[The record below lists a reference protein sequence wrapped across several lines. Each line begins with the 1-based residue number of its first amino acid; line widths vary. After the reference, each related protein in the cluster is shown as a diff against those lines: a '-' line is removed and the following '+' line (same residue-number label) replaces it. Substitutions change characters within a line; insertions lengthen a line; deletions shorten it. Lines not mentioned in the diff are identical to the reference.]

1 MGNKEEF
8 IADLYPAAVR
18 VSKQTGMSAELILAQ
33 AALETGW
40 GEKVLPG
47 TNNIF
52 NIKDSKGWDGPTK
65 SFNVWEIEGGKK
77 VWKDQDFRVYGS
89 MDEALTDRVKFLKE
103 NGRYAKAGLFDEGTL
118 GDLKK
123 EAGALQKA
131 GYATDP
137 HYAEQLAKV
146 FNGPTMRRGIAL
158 AESRGAPELPEH
170 KPGEHKPGE
179 HKPAAP
185 AKPADAMADG
195 RLRQGEDGPAVKAM
209 QERLNELGFRDAKGH
224 PLKPDGDFGP
234 ATKHALQQAQRAYG
248 LDDDGVAGPK
258 TLDALKKAPPEKA
271 APEKAEPGA
280 LLSDPANRDNGM
292 YKQAVAGLEKLGP
305 NAFGNRQE
313 LERAA
318 GTLTYEA
325 KVSGLSSIDKVVLNT
340 NGTGLF
346 AVQGELNDP
355 AARRVHADKA
365 QAASV
370 PLERSSEQLR
380 QDVPQQAQTPNAQT
394 QERAPKVM
402 SA

>member
-52 NIKDSKGWDGPTK
+52 NIKDSKGWDGPSKT
-65 SFNVWEIEGGKK
+65 FNVWEIEGGKK

-89 MDEALTDRVKFLKE
+89 IDEALTDRVKFLKE
-103 NGRYAKAGLFDEGTL
+103 NGRYTKAGLFEEGTL
-118 GDLKK
+118 GNLEK
-123 EAGALQKA
+123 EAKALQKA

-158 AESRGAPELPEH
+158 AESRGAPELPD
-170 KPGEHKPGE
+170 HKPGE
-179 HKPAAP
+179 HKPATP

-195 RLRQGEDGPAVKAM
+195 RLRQGEEGPAVKAM
-209 QERLNELGFRDAKGH
+209 QERLNELGFRDAKGQ
-224 PLKPDGDFGP
+224 PLKPDGDFGA

-248 LDDDGVAGPK
+248 LDDDGIAGPK
-258 TLDALKKAPPEKA
+258 TLDALKKAPPEK
-271 APEKAEPGA
+271 GA
-280 LLSDPANRDNGM
+280 LLSDPANRDNGL
-292 YKQAVAGLEKLGP
+292 YKQAVEGLEKLGP
-305 NAFGNRQE
+305 GAFKDRAE

-325 KVSGLSSIDKVVLNT
+325 RVSGLTSINAVVANA

-355 AARRVHADKA
+355 SARRVHADKE
-365 QAASV
+365 QAV
-370 PLERSSEQLR
+370 NTPLERSSQQLK
-380 QDVPQQAQTPNAQT
+380 QDVPEQPKLAPEQA
-394 QERAPKVM
+394 QERAPKTM
-402 SA
+402 TA

>member
-1 MGNKEEF
+1 MGKKEEF

-65 SFNVWEIEGGKK
+65 TFNVWEIEGGKK

-89 MDEALTDRVKFLKE
+89 IEEALTDRVKFLQE
-103 NGRYAKAGLFDEGTL
+103 NGRYARAGLFDQGTL
-118 GDLKK
+118 GNLDK
-123 EAGALQKA
+123 EARALQKA

-146 FNGPTMRRGIAL
+146 FDGPTMRRGIAL
-158 AESRGAPELPEH
+158 AESRGAPELS
-170 KPGEHKPGE
+170 EHKPGE
-179 HKPAAP
+179 HKPAPQAP

-209 QERLNELGFRDAKGH
+209 QERLNELGFRDAKGQ

-248 LDDDGVAGPK
+248 LDDDGIAGPK
-258 TLDALKKAPPEKA
+258 TLDALKKAA
-271 APEKAEPGA
+271 PGA
-280 LLSDPANRDNGM
+280 LLSDPANPDNAM
-292 YKQAVAGLEKLGP
+292 YKQAVSGLEKLGP
-305 NAFGNRQE
+305 GVFADRQA

-318 GTLTYEA
+318 GALTYEA
-325 KVSGLSSIDKVVLNT
+325 RVSGLGSIDKVVLNA

-346 AVQGELNDP
+346 AVQGELGDP
-355 AARRVHADKA
+355 ASHRVHADKA

-370 PLERSSEQLR
+370 PLERSSQQLQ
-380 QDVPQQAQTPNAQT
+380 QDVPQKPQAAPEQA
-394 QERAPKVM
+394 QERARAM

>member
-1 MGNKEEF
+1 MGKKEEF

-52 NIKDSKGWDGPTK
+52 NIKDSKGWDGPSKT
-65 SFNVWEIEGGKK
+65 FHVWEIEGGKK

-89 MDEALTDRVKFLKE
+89 VDEALADRVKFLQQ

-123 EAGALQKA
+123 EANALQKA

-158 AESRGAPELPEH
+158 AESRGAPELA
-170 KPGEHKPGE
+170 EHKPGE

-195 RLRQGEDGPAVKAM
+195 RLRQGE
-209 QERLNELGFRDAKGH
+209 
-224 PLKPDGDFGP
+224 
-234 ATKHALQQAQRAYG
+234 
-248 LDDDGVAGPK
+248 
-258 TLDALKKAPPEKA
+258 
-271 APEKAEPGA
+271 
-280 LLSDPANRDNGM
+280 
-292 YKQAVAGLEKLGP
+292 KLGP
-305 NAFGNRQE
+305 NAFGSRQE

-325 KVSGLSSIDKVVLNT
+325 RASGLTHIDKVVLNAS
-340 NGTGLF
+340 GTGLF
-346 AVQGELNDP
+346 AVQGEPGDP

-370 PLERSSEQLR
+370 PLERSSQQLR
-380 QDVPQQAQTPNAQT
+380 EDVPEQANAQAP
-394 QERAPKVM
+394 ERAAKTM
-402 SA
+402 TA

>member
-52 NIKDSKGWDGPTK
+52 NIKDSKGWDGPSKT
-65 SFNVWEIEGGKK
+65 FHVWEIEGGKK

-89 MDEALTDRVKFLKE
+89 IDEALTDRVKFLKE

-118 GDLKK
+118 GNLEK
-123 EAGALQKA
+123 EARALQKA

-146 FNGPTMRRGIAL
+146 FDGPTMRRGIAL
-158 AESRGAPELPEH
+158 AESRGAPELS
-170 KPGEHKPGE
+170 EHKPGE
-179 HKPAAP
+179 HKPAPQTA
-185 AKPADAMADG
+185 ARPADAMADG
-195 RLRQGEDGPAVKAM
+195 RLRQGEDGPAVRAL
-209 QERLNELGFRDAKGH
+209 QERLNELGFRDGKGQ

-234 ATKHALQQAQRAYG
+234 ATLHALQQAQRAYG
-248 LDDDGVAGPK
+248 LDDDGIAGPK
-258 TLDALKKAPPEKA
+258 TLDALKKAA
-271 APEKAEPGA
+271 PGA
-280 LLSDPANRDNGM
+280 LLSDPGNRDHAM
-292 YKQAVAGLEKLGP
+292 FKQAVDGLEKLGP
-305 NAFGNRQE
+305 GAFANRQE

-325 KVSGLSSIDKVVLNT
+325 RVSGLSRIDHVVLNGT
-340 NGTGLF
+340 GTGLF
-346 AVQGELNDP
+346 ALQGEPGDP

-370 PLERSSEQLR
+370 PLERSSQQLQ
-380 QDVPQQAQTPNAQT
+380 QDVAPQAAEQAP
-394 QERAPKVM
+394 ERAAKAM

>member
-8 IADLYPAAVR
+8 IANLYPAAMR

-65 SFNVWEIEGGKK
+65 TFNVWEIEGGKK

-89 MDEALTDRVKFLKE
+89 IDEALTDRVKFLKE
-103 NGRYAKAGLFDEGTL
+103 NGRYTKAGLFEEGTL
-118 GDLKK
+118 GNLEK
-123 EAGALQKA
+123 EAKALQKA

-137 HYAEQLAKV
+137 GYAKQLGEV

-158 AESRGAPELPEH
+158 ANGRDHGGHDQPDH
-170 KPGEHKPGE
+170 KPAHT
-179 HKPAAP
+179 PAAP
-185 AKPADAMADG
+185 AKPVDAMADG
-195 RLRQGEDGPAVKAM
+195 KLKLGEEGKSVTAL

-224 PLKPDGDFGP
+224 PLKPDGDFG
-234 ATKHALQQAQRAYG
+234 ANTKHAVEAFQRAHG
-248 LDDDGVAGPK
+248 LNDDGVAGPK
-258 TLDALKKAPPEKA
+258 TLDALKKANPT
-271 APEKAEPGA
+271 A

-292 YKQAVAGLEKLGP
+292 YKQALEGLEKLGP
-305 NAFGNRQE
+305 QAGFKNREE

-325 KVSGLSSIDKVVLNT
+325 RVSGLNKIDHVSLSA
-340 NGTGLF
+340 NGSGLF

-355 AARRVHADKA
+355 ASHRVHADKA
-365 QAASV
+365 QAAGQS
-370 PLERSSEQLR
+370 LERSSQQLQ
-380 QDVPQQAQTPNAQT
+380 QDVPQAAAV
-394 QERAPKVM
+394 APQQPEKARVQV
-402 SA
+402 A

>member
-1 MGNKEEF
+1 MGKKEEF

-65 SFNVWEIEGGKK
+65 TFNVWEIEGGKK

-89 MDEALTDRVKFLKE
+89 MDEALADRVKFLKE
-103 NGRYAKAGLFDEGTL
+103 NGRYTKAGLFEEGTL
-118 GDLKK
+118 GNLEK
-123 EAGALQKA
+123 EAKALQKA

-158 AESRGAPELPEH
+158 AEGRGAPELPEH
-170 KPGEHKPGE
+170 KPGEHKPT
-179 HKPAAP
+179 AP

-195 RLRQGEDGPAVKAM
+195 RLRQGEEGPAVKAM
-209 QERLNELGFRDAKGH
+209 QERLNELGFRDAKGQ
-224 PLKPDGDFGP
+224 PLKPDGDFGA

-258 TLDALKKAPPEKA
+258 TLDALKKAPPEK
-271 APEKAEPGA
+271 GA

-292 YKQAVAGLEKLGP
+292 YKQAVEGLEKLGP
-305 NAFGNRQE
+305 NAFGSRQE

-325 KVSGLSSIDKVVLNT
+325 RVSGLNSIDKVVLNA

-346 AVQGELNDP
+346 AVQGDP
-355 AARRVHADKA
+355 SNPASHRVHADKA

-370 PLERSSEQLR
+370 PLEQTSQQLK
-380 QDVPQQAQTPNAQT
+380 QDVPDKAAPAQDAQS
-394 QERAPKVM
+394 QERAPKTM
-402 SA
+402 TA

>member
-1 MGNKEEF
+1 MGKKEEF

-52 NIKDSKGWDGPTK
+52 NIKDSKGWDGPSKT
-65 SFNVWEIEGGKK
+65 FHVWEIEGGKK

-89 MDEALTDRVKFLKE
+89 VDEALADRVKFLQQ

-123 EAGALQKA
+123 EANALQKA

-158 AESRGAPELPEH
+158 AESRGAPELA
-170 KPGEHKPGE
+170 EHKPGE

-195 RLRQGEDGPAVKAM
+195 RLRQGEDGPAVKAL
-209 QERLNELGFRDAKGH
+209 QERLNALGFHDAKGQ

-248 LDDDGVAGPK
+248 LDADGIAGPK
-258 TLDALKKAPPEKA
+258 TLEAMKKAPPEHA
-271 APEKAEPGA
+271 AAGA
-280 LLSDPANRDNGM
+280 LLSDPGNRDNGM

-305 NAFGNRQE
+305 NAFGSRQE

-325 KVSGLSSIDKVVLNT
+325 RASGLTHIDKVVLNAS
-340 NGTGLF
+340 GTGLF
-346 AVQGELNDP
+346 AVQGEPGDP

-370 PLERSSEQLR
+370 PLERSSQQLR
-380 QDVPQQAQTPNAQT
+380 EDVPEQANAQAP
-394 QERAPKVM
+394 ERAAKTM
-402 SA
+402 TA